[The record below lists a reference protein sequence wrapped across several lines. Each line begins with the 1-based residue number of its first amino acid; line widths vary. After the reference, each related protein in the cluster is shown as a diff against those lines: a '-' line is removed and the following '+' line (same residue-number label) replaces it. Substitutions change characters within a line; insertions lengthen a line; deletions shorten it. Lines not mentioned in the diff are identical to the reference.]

1 MKYNKVGE
9 ILFVLFMVLLAV
21 TEGQD
26 WRGNTEPYK
35 VWQSDT
41 CRRCICRYGGYCAQW
56 RYFTCNTLV
65 TKLRC
70 LRGWRH
76 RGDYNCNI
84 PICRP
89 NCGLV
94 GECVAP
100 GKCDCKG
107 LAIGQY
113 CQELICSYQRPCY
126 PGNCYSNN
134 RCNCTSGFTKE
145 SSASEYGCLKIDTNN
160 KPYIGKSTSVIEH
173 TRKTDKKFLFYF
185 LLDGTDETMR
195 NLIVWSNQRVFNI
208 MRFTFEVSYEPPEPL
223 AERPVYVHE
232 TKVGIT
238 EGKVLLR
245 VLDYKN
251 DEHPTQKYDINCPSS
266 NPLNPQQLFNCTIEN
281 AEFKTLIE
289 HADTLKVTF
298 VATNGGYRQMTYENI
313 LRPEEKFTGQTSR
326 KNVYFKFDF
335 QAPKHCTEDD
345 IGGYTFTDCVNST
358 MLHVPEEFTKE
369 PIRVRWKGW
378 TDDKYGSQM
387 WMYYLELH
395 KLVVKDATLELTE
408 LNPIKPMARNQTL
421 HMGNTSHYQTFTP
434 LEPGMYS
441 ILLEVRDIANNSRIA
456 RRFVLYDKESDVE
469 LNQKS
474 PNGLHV
480 SSAENHTGFKWQ
492 SAGSEGEITDI
503 VVNWTGYFMN
513 KAHEEG
519 HYNNEIQTFK
529 PQFEDLEDDGILY
542 TRKFVNASL
551 DDMEGER
558 TRDPI
563 ANIHGIVKFEYQ
575 YTRDIGSQIPGAVW
589 TKVEPISETTTIR
602 EQMSSGDQLKIR
614 VRAYD
619 VLGNTKMDS
628 TIVTTDFTKPI
639 TSSADDNT
647 TTHIV
652 QNTNVKPF
660 NYSSSVFLEAYDT
673 ESGVRDIGVNITIM
687 MQGVSNISVSKMVKA
702 NTDDK
707 RHPDRDSECVTS
719 RDKTT
724 CFLKKQTVN
733 IDNCWL
739 TVPNQA
745 LLSSASAIIDVIAY
759 NQAMLPSSV
768 RFTIP
773 EITALD
779 GLVSYN
785 GPESARVEN
794 VKTGSFRIVWDFPT
808 KLSCY
813 AIQTSIILVLFK
825 KSSNGDIEL
834 VTHVIPGSNTYF
846 DVANLDS
853 DTEYLLDFIS
863 QIGDKKN
870 PPMKL
875 TARTSKEPETG
886 LSVGVVVGI
895 AVGVLCIVALVI
907 VIFIFLVRRGY
918 VHPQERAR
926 RVKRAVTRKYRQ
938 TVYGESDTI
947 NHRHPTGVS
956 NEAYDAEKFGSPY
969 DNRKTMSE
977 HEELYLY
984 GGMDINMPEVEHI
997 DRNDISFEGIIKDGH
1012 FARIYKATWRTS
1024 RGENTVVA
1032 KTLKDKFT
1040 PNDEMLMRAKI
1051 NFTGTVVGSHPNV
1064 LKFLGAVVG
1073 DEQMGPFIV
1082 YEYCEN
1088 GTLKDYLVQNKNNV
1102 TIELQEHLYRF
1113 GLDVAKG
1120 MEYLASKG
1128 IVHRRLAARNILL
1141 TFLNEI
1147 KISGFGPQPDES
1159 SDGDS
1164 EKQERIP
1171 IKWVAPECMTSTK
1184 DATERSDIWS
1194 YAVVLWEIFT
1204 LGETPYAKMRSRQL
1218 PVSLKKGERLPKPEQ
1233 CDDTWYGVMKRCWE
1247 YDPHNRPLFVDVRSE
1262 LDEMFVASPG
1272 DDYYYYKR

>member
-1 MKYNKVGE
+1 MN
-9 ILFVLFMVLLAV
+9 
-21 TEGQD
+21 
-26 WRGNTEPYK
+26 
-35 VWQSDT
+35 S
-41 CRRCICRYGGYCAQW
+41 
-56 RYFTCNTLV
+56 
-65 TKLRC
+65 
-70 LRGWRH
+70 
-76 RGDYNCNI
+76 
-84 PICRP
+84 
-89 NCGLV
+89 
-94 GECVAP
+94 
-100 GKCDCKG
+100 
-107 LAIGQY
+107 
-113 CQELICSYQRPCY
+113 PCY
-126 PGNCYSNN
+126 
-134 RCNCTSGFTKE
+134 
-145 SSASEYGCLKIDTNN
+145 IDTNN

-173 TRKTDKKFLFYF
+173 TRKTDNKFLFYF
-185 LLDGTDETMR
+185 LLDGTNETMD

-208 MRFTFEVSYEPPEPL
+208 MHFKFEVSYEPPEPL
-223 AERPVYVHE
+223 ADRPVYVH
-232 TKVGIT
+232 KSAVGIT

-245 VLDYKN
+245 VLNYRN
-251 DEHPTQKYDINCPSS
+251 VEHTTQKYDIDCPSS
-266 NPLNPQQLFNCTIEN
+266 NPANPQQLFNCTIKN

-298 VATNGGYRQMTYENI
+298 EARNGGYRQMRYQDN
-313 LRPEEKFTGQTSR
+313 LRPEDKFIGQTSS
-326 KNVYFKFDF
+326 KKVYFKFDF

-345 IGGYTFTDCVNST
+345 ISGYTATNCDNST
-358 MLHVPEEFTKE
+358 MLHVPKEFTKE
-369 PIRVRWKGW
+369 PITVRWKGW

-395 KLVVKDATLELTE
+395 KLVVKDATLQLTE
-408 LNPIKPMARNQTL
+408 RNPIKPMARNQTL
-421 HMGNTSHYQTFTP
+421 HMGNMSHYQTFTP

-456 RRFVLYDKESDVE
+456 RRFVLYDKESEVE
-469 LNQKS
+469 LNKES

-480 SSAENHTGFKWQ
+480 SSAQNHTGFKWQ
-492 SAGSEGEITDI
+492 SAGSEGQVTDI

-558 TRDPI
+558 TLAPI
-563 ANIHGIVKFEYQ
+563 TNIHGIVKFEYQ
-575 YTRDIGSQIPGAVW
+575 YTRDIASQIHGADW
-589 TKVEPISETTTIR
+589 TKVEPIRETTTIKER
-602 EQMSSGDQLKIR
+602 MRSGDQLKIW
-614 VRAYD
+614 VRAHD

-647 TTHIV
+647 TTYIV

-660 NYSSSVFLEAYDT
+660 NFSSSVYLEAYDE
-673 ESGVRDIGVNITIM
+673 ESGVRDIGVNITIEM
-687 MQGVSNISVSKMVKA
+687 EGVPNIYVSKMVKA

-707 RHPDRDSECVTS
+707 RHPNRDSECVRS
-719 RDKTT
+719 KDETT

-739 TVPNQA
+739 TVPNQV
-745 LLSSASAIIDVIAY
+745 LLPYASATIDVIAY

-768 RFTIP
+768 RFEIP
-773 EITALD
+773 AITALD
-779 GLVSYN
+779 GLISYN

-794 VKTGSFRIVWDFPT
+794 VKTGSFRIVWDIPT

-825 KSSNGDIEL
+825 KSSNGDIKL
-834 VTHVIPGSNTYF
+834 VTHVIPGSKAYF
-846 DVANLDS
+846 DVANLDA
-853 DTEYLLDFIS
+853 DTEYSLEFTS

-870 PPMKL
+870 TPMEI
-875 TARTSKEPETG
+875 TAKTSKKPDTG
-886 LSVGVVVGI
+886 PSVEVLVGI
-895 AVGVLCIVALVI
+895 AVGVLGFVALVI
-907 VIFIFLVRRGY
+907 IIFIFLVRRGY
-918 VHPQERAR
+918 CQPQERAR
-926 RVKRAVTRKYRQ
+926 RVKRAVSRKYRQ
-938 TVYGESDTI
+938 SLHGESDTTD
-947 NHRHPTGVS
+947 HRHPNAIS
-956 NEAYDAEKFGSPY
+956 NKAYDAEKFGTSY
-969 DNRKTMSE
+969 DNRKTMGE
-977 HEELYLY
+977 QEELYLY

-997 DRNDISFEGIIKDGH
+997 DRNDISFDCVIKEGH
-1012 FARIYKATWRTS
+1012 FARIYKATWRTG
-1024 RGENTVVA
+1024 RGGNTVVA

-1040 PNDEMLMRAKI
+1040 PNDEMLMKAKI

-1073 DEQMGPFIV
+1073 DDRMGPFIV

-1088 GTLKDYLVQNKNNV
+1088 GTLKDYLAENKNKI
-1102 TIELQEHLYRF
+1102 TMELQEHLFRF

-1141 TFLNEI
+1141 NFLNEI

-1159 SDGDS
+1159 SDGDAG
-1164 EKQERIP
+1164 KQERIP
-1171 IKWVAPECMTSTK
+1171 IKWVAPECMKSTK

-1247 YDPHNRPLFVDVRSE
+1247 YDPHKRPLFVDVRSE
-1262 LDEMFVASPG
+1262 LDDMFVAAPG
-1272 DDYYYYKR
+1272 DDFYYYQR